1 MAIRE
6 RLSGNEAVATAM
18 KQINPDTVA
27 AYPITPSTEV
37 PQYFSNFVANGDVKT
52 EKQEQTKI
60 DIDQIRP
67 NPYQPRKVFDDTALQ
82 ELSQSIKQHGVF
94 TPILVKKSIQGYD
107 LIAGERRLRA
117 SKLAGMSDIPAIIV
131 DLNDQEMMEIALLEN
146 IQRENLNGIEEA
158 KAYEQLIQRLNYT
171 QEQLANRVGKS
182 REHITNTLRLLKLPE
197 DVQEYVVQKKL
208 SMGHVR
214 ALIGLKDE
222 NMIRK
227 IAKQAID
234 QGLSVRKIE
243 QLVKDLQHKKEP
255 EKQVEENIFIKEA
268 KNKLE
273 EYFQTS
279 VKVSEHSISIH
290 YENEEDMNRILELLN
305 LIEE

>member
-1 MAIRE
+1 MSTRDTN
-6 RLSGNEAVATAM
+6 RLGKGLNSIFGQDVSKVLEDI
-18 KQINPDTVA
+18 Q
-27 AYPITPSTEV
+27 
-37 PQYFSNFVANGDVKT
+37 NGDVKT

-60 DIDQIRP
+60 NIDQIRP

-255 EKQVEENIFIKEA
+255 EKQLEENIFIKEA

>member
-1 MAIRE
+1 MSTRDTN
-6 RLSGNEAVATAM
+6 RLGKGLNSIFGQDVSKVLEDI
-18 KQINPDTVA
+18 Q
-27 AYPITPSTEV
+27 
-37 PQYFSNFVANGDVKT
+37 NGDVKT

-60 DIDQIRP
+60 NIDQIRP

-82 ELSQSIKQHGVF
+82 ELSKSIKQHGVF

>member
-1 MAIRE
+1 MSTRDTN
-6 RLSGNEAVATAM
+6 RLGKGLNSIFGQDVSKVLEDI
-18 KQINPDTVA
+18 Q
-27 AYPITPSTEV
+27 
-37 PQYFSNFVANGDVKT
+37 NGDVKT

-60 DIDQIRP
+60 NIDQIRP

-305 LIEE
+305 MIEE

>member
-1 MAIRE
+1 MSTRDTN
-6 RLSGNEAVATAM
+6 RLGKGLNSIFGQDVSKVLEDI
-18 KQINPDTVA
+18 Q
-27 AYPITPSTEV
+27 
-37 PQYFSNFVANGDVKT
+37 NGDVKT

-60 DIDQIRP
+60 NIDQIRP

-279 VKVSEHSISIH
+279 VKVSERSISIH

>member
-1 MAIRE
+1 MSTRDTN
-6 RLSGNEAVATAM
+6 RLGKGLNSIFGQDVSKVLEDI
-18 KQINPDTVA
+18 Q
-27 AYPITPSTEV
+27 
-37 PQYFSNFVANGDVKT
+37 NGDVKT

-60 DIDQIRP
+60 NIDQIRP

-171 QEQLANRVGKS
+171 QVQLANRVGKS

>member
-1 MAIRE
+1 MSTRDTN
-6 RLSGNEAVATAM
+6 RLGKGLNSIFGQDVSKVLEDI
-18 KQINPDTVA
+18 Q
-27 AYPITPSTEV
+27 
-37 PQYFSNFVANGDVKT
+37 NGDVKT

-60 DIDQIRP
+60 NIDQIRP

-222 NMIRK
+222 NMIRR
-227 IAKQAID
+227 IARQAID
-234 QGLSVRKIE
+234 QGLSVRKVE

-255 EKQVEENIFIKEA
+255 EKHVEENIFIKEA

>member
-1 MAIRE
+1 MSTRDTN
-6 RLSGNEAVATAM
+6 RLGKGLNSIFGQDVSKVLEDI
-18 KQINPDTVA
+18 Q
-27 AYPITPSTEV
+27 
-37 PQYFSNFVANGDVKT
+37 NGDVKT

-60 DIDQIRP
+60 NIDQIRP

-243 QLVKDLQHKKEP
+243 QLVKDLQHKKRAG
-255 EKQVEENIFIKEA
+255 KTSRRK
-268 KNKLE
+268 
-273 EYFQTS
+273 YF
-279 VKVSEHSISIH
+279 
-290 YENEEDMNRILELLN
+290 Y
-305 LIEE
+305 

>member
-1 MAIRE
+1 MSTRDTN
-6 RLSGNEAVATAM
+6 RLGKGLNSIFGQDVSKVLEDI
-18 KQINPDTVA
+18 Q
-27 AYPITPSTEV
+27 
-37 PQYFSNFVANGDVKT
+37 NGDVKT

-60 DIDQIRP
+60 NIDQIRP

-227 IAKQAID
+227 IAKQALD

>member
-1 MAIRE
+1 MSTRDTN
-6 RLSGNEAVATAM
+6 RLGKGLNSIFGQDVSKVLEDI
-18 KQINPDTVA
+18 Q
-27 AYPITPSTEV
+27 
-37 PQYFSNFVANGDVKT
+37 NGDVKT

-60 DIDQIRP
+60 NIDQISP

>member
-1 MAIRE
+1 MSTRDTN
-6 RLSGNEAVATAM
+6 RLGKGLNSIFGQDVSKVLEDI
-18 KQINPDTVA
+18 Q
-27 AYPITPSTEV
+27 
-37 PQYFSNFVANGDVKT
+37 NGDVKT

-60 DIDQIRP
+60 NIDQIRP

-227 IAKQAID
+227 IAKQAIG

>member
-1 MAIRE
+1 MSTRDTN
-6 RLSGNEAVATAM
+6 RLGKGLNSIFGQDVSKVLEDI
-18 KQINPDTVA
+18 Q
-27 AYPITPSTEV
+27 
-37 PQYFSNFVANGDVKT
+37 NGDVKT

-60 DIDQIRP
+60 NIDQIRT

>member
-1 MAIRE
+1 MSTRDTN
-6 RLSGNEAVATAM
+6 RLGKGLNSIFGQDVSKVLEDI
-18 KQINPDTVA
+18 Q
-27 AYPITPSTEV
+27 
-37 PQYFSNFVANGDVKT
+37 NGDVKT

-60 DIDQIRP
+60 NIDQIRP

-222 NMIRK
+222 DTIRK
-227 IAKQAID
+227 IAKQAIE
-234 QGLSVRKIE
+234 QGLSVRKVE

-255 EKQVEENIFIKEA
+255 EKPIEENIFLKEA
-268 KNKLE
+268 KTKLE

-279 VKVSEHSISIH
+279 VKVSEHTISIH
-290 YENEEDMNRILELLN
+290 YENDEDMNRILELLN
-305 LIEE
+305 LIEEE

>member
-1 MAIRE
+1 MSTRDTN
-6 RLSGNEAVATAM
+6 RLGKGLNSIFGQDVSKVLEDI
-18 KQINPDTVA
+18 Q
-27 AYPITPSTEV
+27 
-37 PQYFSNFVANGDVKT
+37 NGDVKT

-60 DIDQIRP
+60 NIDQIRP

-117 SKLAGMSDIPAIIV
+117 CKLAGMSDIPAIIV

-255 EKQVEENIFIKEA
+255 EKQVEKNIFIKEA

>member
-1 MAIRE
+1 MSTRDTN
-6 RLSGNEAVATAM
+6 RLGKGLNSIFGQDVSKVLEDI
-18 KQINPDTVA
+18 Q
-27 AYPITPSTEV
+27 
-37 PQYFSNFVANGDVKT
+37 NGDVKT

-60 DIDQIRP
+60 NIDQIRP
-67 NPYQPRKVFDDTALQ
+67 NPYQPRKVFEDTALQ

>member
-1 MAIRE
+1 MSTRDTN
-6 RLSGNEAVATAM
+6 RLGKGLNSIFGQDVSKVLEDI
-18 KQINPDTVA
+18 Q
-27 AYPITPSTEV
+27 
-37 PQYFSNFVANGDVKT
+37 NGDVKT
-52 EKQEQTKI
+52 EKQEQTKVN
-60 DIDQIRP
+60 IDQIRP

-214 ALIGLKDE
+214 ALIGLNDE